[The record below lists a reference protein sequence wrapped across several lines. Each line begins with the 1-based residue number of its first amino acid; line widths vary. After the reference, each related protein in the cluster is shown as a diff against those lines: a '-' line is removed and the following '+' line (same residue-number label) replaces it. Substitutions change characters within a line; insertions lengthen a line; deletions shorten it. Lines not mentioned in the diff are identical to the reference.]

1 VARAA
6 DGERQAIRGYMWQ
19 YDQLAARVY
28 DSLLDGSFIELRLV
42 DPRVGKV
49 DDLVSCVRNSS
60 RYGW

>member
-1 VARAA
+1 
-6 DGERQAIRGYMWQ
+6 MWQ

>member
-1 VARAA
+1 
-6 DGERQAIRGYMWQ
+6 MWQ

-42 DPRVGKV
+42 DPRVGNV